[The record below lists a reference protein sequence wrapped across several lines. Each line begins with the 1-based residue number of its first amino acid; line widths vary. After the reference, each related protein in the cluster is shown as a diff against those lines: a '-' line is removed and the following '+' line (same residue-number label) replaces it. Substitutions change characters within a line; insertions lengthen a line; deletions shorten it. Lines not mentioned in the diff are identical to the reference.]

1 MKSCEASA
9 RSTESPVRDVNLS
22 LPPDIRPPPNSTRRI
37 RESEVTDLPEP
48 DSPTRQTV
56 SPGSI
61 ENETPST
68 ATIVPPSVL
77 NSTLRSSTATNGR
90 RASACDSRR
99 GSALDDISASPR
111 SWIENVAENVARHV
125 EPEHGDRD
133 GGAGDKS
140 GPGRD
145 IEIVARRLDHQ
156 PPGGLWRLRAESE
169 KRKAGL
175 GQDGESQT
183 NRGLDNDGRHD
194 VGRHVPQNQIEVG
207 GSRRSRGFDIRHLR
221 HAERLTAH

>member
-1 MKSCEASA
+1 MPIWSPRSSRMKSCEALA
-9 RSTESPVRDVNLS
+9 RSTESPVWDVNSS
-22 LPPDIRPPPNSTRRI
+22 LPPDIRPPPNSTRRM
-37 RESEVTDLPEP
+37 REREVTDFPEP

-77 NSTLRSSTATNGR
+77 NSTRRSSTATSGFR
-90 RASACDSRR
+90 VSSCDARR
-99 GSALDDISASPR
+99 GSAVDDIDRCASPR
-111 SWIENVAENVARHV
+111 PRIENVAEDVARHV

-140 GPGRD
+140 GPWRD
-145 IEIVARRLDHQ
+145 VEIVAGRLDHQ

-175 GQDGESQT
+175 SKDGESQT
-183 NRGLDNDGRHD
+183 DRRLDNDGRHD
-194 VGRHVPQNQIEVG
+194 
-207 GSRRSRGFDIRHLR
+207 
-221 HAERLTAH
+221 